1 MKWMLV
7 FLGVF
12 LGQSAPVQAQDLP
25 PCYTAG
31 VSGLVINPDLKSG
44 ELCSQEGAIFKVNRP
59 AQSKKNGVMDL
70 RKSLTRASKK
80 EIEEYKSEASQDSTY
95 PSCKTVMTCPVSPPP
110 TSPNGNVHTH
120 HHTQTTCVSDEGILC
135 QVKSCEGGSPVFAP
149 FGIPPFMDPTL
160 LNCGMGSKP
169 VKRKGITLCGCY
181 EFFGSRLQINLT
193 LQPGQLCLSKNKF
206 YIATKCEM
214 KKTAVIS
221 GNQTQVGPNEHEAT
235 PILFS
240 DYVCFEKASK
250 EDLKLIR
257 WIQKNQ
263 RFPEPKQGTGPVPP
277 IGVPG
282 MGMPG
287 MGVPMNVPEPLPP
300 ATGRREG
307 VERPKRI
314 TIPTTPD
321 GKPDDTGNANQN
333 Q

>member
-31 VSGLVINPDLKSG
+31 VSGLVINPDLRDG
-44 ELCSQEGAIFKVNRP
+44 DLCSVKGRINKVSKP
-59 AQSKKNGVMDL
+59 AQSKSNAVMN
-70 RKSLTRASKK
+70 REKPKLTPASKK

-120 HHTQTTCVSDEGILC
+120 HHTQTTCVSDEGILS

-169 VKRKGITLCGCY
+169 VKRKGITLCGCH
-181 EFFGSRLQINLT
+181 EMIHSKLQTNPALT
-193 LQPGQLCLSKNKF
+193 EGQLCLSQNEF
-206 YIATKCEM
+206 YVATKCEM

-235 PILFS
+235 PTVS
-240 DYVCFEKASK
+240 VPEKVCELEKASK
-250 EDLKLIR
+250 EDLKLVR

-321 GKPDDTGNANQN
+321 GKLNSDQAQ
-333 Q
+333 